1 VHGAIIIHPK
11 RGSTYPY
18 PRPHREV
25 PLILGEWWNADVEQV
40 LMEAQ
45 RTGGDVNISDANTI
59 NG

>member
-1 VHGAIIIHPK
+1 VHGAIVIHPK
-11 RGSTYPY
+11 RGSAYPY

-25 PLILGEWWNADVEQV
+25 PIILGEWWNADVEQV
-40 LMEAQ
+40 LMEAE